1 MAPALQG
8 TREGLLRR
16 RPRTSGD
23 VTRPG
28 MNLVLSALG
37 QASDSGAS
45 MRSSIAIVV
54 AQLRIVID
62 L

>member
-8 TREGLLRR
+8 TREGLCAAAQGG
-16 RPRTSGD
+16 GD

-45 MRSSIAIVV
+45 MRSSSAIVV